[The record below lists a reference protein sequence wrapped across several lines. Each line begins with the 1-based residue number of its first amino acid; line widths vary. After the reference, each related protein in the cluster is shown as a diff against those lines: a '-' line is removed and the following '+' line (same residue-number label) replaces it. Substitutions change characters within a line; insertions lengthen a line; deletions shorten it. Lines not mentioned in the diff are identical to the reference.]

1 MKKTLI
7 ALMAMLLVAVMALT
21 FAACGGEEEPEAEK
35 PVTYVSKYESKG
47 KHQELTNMVS
57 WEGINAIP
65 IKTTD
70 MNIDE
75 ARQLCVDF
83 FRYAKTAAWIP
94 SDNYDIWGDATIHT
108 DGKPPLRTMEGGVAY
123 GGLPYISWA
132 TGSVYR
138 MMDYIDEKTGVVD
151 MEHAGAKPILFGNQ
165 CANGAYVGWA
175 RVINSCD
182 YGITADVISKNKYIK
197 LGSYTYDENITA
209 WTEAYNTTKVIEE
222 NDANDLFES
231 YALLK
236 AGDGIVQWTTAG
248 HIVMISKDAHVE
260 RTAEGLIDP
269 AKSYVYIIDQAK
281 AWVPYQH
288 ADGETVQVP
297 ENVDAKWSF
306 TKLLNSVYL
315 PFTYLEWTGEDP
327 IEATEVTYSHSGDT
341 ITIDQL
347 FGSKITTNY
356 YLFDIYA
363 QIFSSNG
370 SEVCK
375 IAVRSE
381 SANTRELA
389 FKKGAFAMDVWG
401 SYEDLDPSETYTVK
415 VYAQIGTG
423 ERPTVWEG
431 KLAA

>member
-1 MKKTLI
+1 MKKIIFTL
-7 ALMAMLLVAVMALT
+7 LAMLLVATMAVT
-21 FAACGGEEEPEAEK
+21 FTACGEDKTPVAEK

-47 KHQELTNMVS
+47 SYGEISNKVS

-70 MNIDE
+70 MAISD

-83 FRYAKTAAWIP
+83 FRYAKTAGWIP
-94 SDNYDIWGDATIHT
+94 SENYEIWGDATIHT
-108 DGKPPLRTMEGGVAY
+108 DGTPPLRTMDAGVIY

-138 MMDYIDEKTGVVD
+138 MMDYIDESTGVVD
-151 MEHAGAKPILFGNQ
+151 IKNAGAKPILFGNQ

-197 LGSYTYDENITA
+197 LGDYTYDEGISA
-209 WTEAYNTTKVIEE
+209 WTEAYNTTRVIED
-222 NDANDLFES
+222 NDPNTMFES

-248 HIVMISKDAHVE
+248 HIVMISKDAYVE
-260 RTAEGLIDP
+260 RKEDGSIDP
-269 AKSYVYIIDQAK
+269 SKSYVYVIDQAK
-281 AWVPYQH
+281 AWVPYKH
-288 ADGETVQVP
+288 ADGETVMVP
-297 ENVDAKWSF
+297 ENVDAKWTF

-315 PFTYLEWTGEDP
+315 PFTYMEWTGDDP
-327 IEATEVTYSHSGDT
+327 IEATEVTYSHTGST
-341 ITIDQL
+341 ITLDQL

-381 SANTRELA
+381 AANTRSLT
-389 FKKGAFAMDVWG
+389 FKEGAFAMDVWG
-401 SYEDLDPSETYTVK
+401 SYKDLDPNETYTVK

-423 ERPTVWEG
+423 ERPTLWEG
-431 KLAA
+431 QLVQ

>member
-7 ALMAMLLVAVMALT
+7 TLMAVLLIAVLTLT
-21 FAACGGEEEPEAEK
+21 FAACGGEEAPQAEK

-47 KHQELTNMVS
+47 NFETLQNKAS
-57 WEGINAIP
+57 WEGINSIP

-83 FRYAKTAAWIP
+83 FRYAKTASWIP
-94 SDNYDIWGDATIHT
+94 SEKYDIWGDAVIHT
-108 DGKPPLRTMEGGVAY
+108 DGKEPLRTMEAGVVY

-138 MMDYIDEKTGVVD
+138 MMDYIDEETGVVD
-151 MEHAGAKPILFGNQ
+151 MAHAGAKPILFGNQ

-197 LGSYTYDENITA
+197 LGDYTYDETISA
-209 WTEAYNTTKVIEE
+209 WTESYNTTKVIEE
-222 NDANDLFES
+222 NDANVMFES

-248 HIVMISKDAHVE
+248 HIVMISQDAHVE
-260 RTAEGLIDP
+260 RTADGRIDP

-281 AWVPYQH
+281 KWVPYQH
-288 ADGETVQVP
+288 EGGDTVQVP

-341 ITIDQL
+341 ITLDQL

-381 SANTRELA
+381 AANTRELT

-401 SYEDLDPSETYTVK
+401 SYEDLDPNETYTVK

-423 ERPTVWEG
+423 ERPTLWEG